1 VNFLD
6 AILNLAAVLLWLQW
20 RSLRTAQKPLPAKS
34 LLALLH
40 STEQP
45 LVGSHVLLALLGLL
59 LVRAVF
65 YWQIGAPLGWTARLG
80 FGVLPVVFRSDHLRL
95 MVLYSWL
102 AAAHAI
108 LIAYLWLLLLALL
121 HRGAPAGDPFL
132 KWIRHRLGRAA
143 HWPWWLVVLLPGLV
157 GLLGWLMLQPLFVRC
172 QLLPATS
179 SLAGR
184 LGEAALVGAGTY
196 LCWQPLLLGA
206 LVLYV
211 LNSYIYFGA
220 HPFWSFVENTG
231 RRLLRPL
238 AVLPLRV
245 GRIDFAPA
253 LALALVWAAGWWL
266 AHPDYGLPRWWQ
278 NLPR

>member
-1 VNFLD
+1 V
-6 AILNLAAVLLWLQW
+6 
-20 RSLRTAQKPLPAKS
+20 
-34 LLALLH
+34 
-40 STEQP
+40 
-45 LVGSHVLLALLGLL
+45 
-59 LVRAVF
+59 
-65 YWQIGAPLGWTARLG
+65 
-80 FGVLPVVFRSDHLRL
+80 
-95 MVLYSWL
+95 
-102 AAAHAI
+102 
-108 LIAYLWLLLLALL
+108 
-121 HRGAPAGDPFL
+121 
-132 KWIRHRLGRAA
+132 
-143 HWPWWLVVLLPGLV
+143 
-157 GLLGWLMLQPLFVRC
+157 LQPLFVRC
-172 QLLPATS
+172 QLLPASS

-253 LALALVWAAGWWL
+253 LALALVWSAGWAL

-278 NLPR
+278 SLPR